1 MDRSKF
7 YGSLRARASAVFGT
21 SLSQSQVDGL
31 TVILDAGQAAGLPL
45 KQLSY
50 VLATAYHETGGKM
63 QPVNEN
69 LNYTSAARIREVWPK
84 RFTSQ
89 AAAIP
94 YVRNPQ
100 GLANRVYADRMG
112 NGPESSGDGW
122 RFRGRALPQLTGREN
137 YAKASRLVGV
147 DLVANPEA
155 ANGSAVSARIL
166 IEGMRSG
173 MFTGK
178 RLSDFISGDRA
189 DYVGARAIINAD
201 VKANGEIIAGYA
213 TAFENALRVA
223 GYIGQ
228 APKALPVPTEKP
240 IVSGSITLPPEAAA
254 TRVITATDDRLMRT
268 FPPITINTSDPKP
281 APAAKSGFWSALA
294 DFISRFSQKGA

>member
-7 YGSLRARASAVFGT
+7 FESVRARNSGVFGT
-21 SLSQSQVDGL
+21 SLSQFQVDGL
-31 TVILDAGQAAGLPL
+31 TVILDAGQNAGLPL
-45 KQLSY
+45 RHLAC

-69 LNYTSAARIREVWPK
+69 LNYTSAARIRQVWPK
-84 RFTSQ
+84 RFTST

-112 NGPESSGDGW
+112 NGPEASGDGW
-122 RFRGRALPQLTGREN
+122 RYRGRALPQLTGEDN
-137 YAKASRLVGV
+137 YRKASKLVGV
-147 DLVANPEA
+147 DLVTDPDA
-155 ANGSAVSARIL
+155 ANDSDISAHIL

-178 RLSDFISGDRA
+178 RLSDYIDGDKA
-189 DYVGARAIINAD
+189 DYVGARAIINDD
-201 VKANGEIIAGYA
+201 VRANGKRVAGYA
-213 TAFENALRVA
+213 KAFETALREA

-228 APKALPVPTEKP
+228 APKT
-240 IVSGSITLPPEAAA
+240 
-254 TRVITATDDRLMRT
+254 
-268 FPPITINTSDPKP
+268 ITIPAERRVSAPQAVPATPQPPTPQP
-281 APAAKSGFWSALA
+281 APAATPESKRGIGALLEA
-294 DFISRFSQKGA
+294 LFSLIFRKGA